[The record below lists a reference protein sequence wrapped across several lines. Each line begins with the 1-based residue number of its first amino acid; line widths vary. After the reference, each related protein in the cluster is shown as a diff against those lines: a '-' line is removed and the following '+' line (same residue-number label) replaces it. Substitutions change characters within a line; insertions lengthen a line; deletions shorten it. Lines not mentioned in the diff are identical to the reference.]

1 MQISALNTFNNVV
14 TFIYMQ
20 RKNSRGKKKTNK
32 QQTSTVKNVAIN
44 CSQFGNRHIV
54 FEDALCVSLRK
65 GWKSYSIILHY
76 NIIFETHY
84 FP

>member
-20 RKNSRGKKKTNK
+20 RKNSRGEKKTNK
-32 QQTSTVKNVAIN
+32 QQTATVKNVAIN